1 MKELNMLQMTP
12 KLSPKLLLLSFLISI
27 FAGSTA
33 FAGEQDTLGK
43 VRLTFTIVTSNQL
56 APEGDL
62 LFKSHAA
69 WLKATHHHT
78 GPKALLS
85 YDVSKMAE
93 LTDPTNLSSKPTGN
107 TIFVL
112 NEVYESEAG
121 VLDHF
126 EQTPGWKDWPKFDAW
141 MKKSKVT
148 KVASGKIMQSL
159 TWGGK

>member
-1 MKELNMLQMTP
+1 MQMQSNYLKFFT
-12 KLSPKLLLLSFLISI
+12 KTLLLGCLVFGFS
-27 FAGSTA
+27 STA
-33 FAGEQDTLGK
+33 VLAGERDTMGK

-56 APEGDL
+56 AAEGEA

-69 WLKATHHHT
+69 WMKETHHHT

-93 LTDPTNLSSKPTGN
+93 LTDPTDLSSRPTGN

-121 VLDHF
+121 VQDHF
-126 EQTPGWKDWPKFDAW
+126 QRTPSWKDWPSFDAW
-141 MKKSKVT
+141 MKKSKTT
-148 KVASGKIMQSL
+148 KVASAKIIHSL

>member
-1 MKELNMLQMTP
+1 MLQIKP
-12 KLSPKLLLLSFLISI
+12 KFFARFLLLGCLTAMFSTPIV
-27 FAGSTA
+27 FAD
-33 FAGEQDTLGK
+33 EQDTLGK
-43 VRLTFTIVTSNQL
+43 VRLTFTIVTTNQL
-56 APEGDL
+56 AAEGEA

-69 WLKATHHHT
+69 WMKATHHHN

-85 YDVSKMAE
+85 YDVAKMAE

-148 KVASGKIMQSL
+148 KVASAKIVQSL
-159 TWGGK
+159 TWSGK

>member
-1 MKELNMLQMTP
+1 MLQIKP
-12 KLSPKLLLLSFLISI
+12 NFFAKLLQLVCLTGI
-27 FAGSTA
+27 FFTSPVI
-33 FAGEQDTLGK
+33 AGEQDSLGK

-56 APEGDL
+56 AAEGEA

-69 WLKATHHHT
+69 WMKSTHQHT

-93 LTDPTNLSSKPTGN
+93 LTDSTNLSSKPTGN

-121 VLDHF
+121 VIDHF
-126 EQTPGWKDWPKFDAW
+126 EQTPAWKDWPKFDAW

-148 KVASGKIMQSL
+148 KVASAKIIQSL